1 MLPSLTPYT
10 WMLALGKFVTI
21 KNVYVRYKFQQR
33 VSMGSI
39 HVHYNSGAQIHIS
52 SCLLFLND
60 AIYLY
65 ACPFGTFATTMAAYG
80 HSTVLNRVIE
90 VGGM

>member
-1 MLPSLTPYT
+1 
-10 WMLALGKFVTI
+10 MLALGKFVTI

-33 VSMGSI
+33 VSMGSMSI
-39 HVHYNSGAQIHIS
+39 IIVVQKFI
-52 SCLLFLND
+52 FLH
-60 AIYLY
+60 AFFSLMMLYLY
-65 ACPFGTFATTMAAYG
+65 ACPFGTFATKMAAYG

>member
-1 MLPSLTPYT
+1 
-10 WMLALGKFVTI
+10 MLALGKFVTS
-21 KNVYVRYKFQQR
+21 KNVYVRYKFQQT
-33 VSMGSI
+33 VSMGTMSI
-39 HVHYNSGAQIHIS
+39 IIVVQKFIS

-65 ACPFGTFATTMAAYG
+65 ACPFGTFATKMAAYG
-80 HSTVLNRVIE
+80 HSTVLNIE